1 MVIVSM
7 NGKSAICY
15 QRMFGQNP
23 WWPRYL
29 GLFAKAG
36 TVKIVTNTSPKL
48 VDKCVQCMMEGYA
61 EKMMSMYI
69 ICWAHLLDGCIQQG
83 MWSGW
88 GIYVSEKY
96 RKILWSD
103 SRRNRVSNTITAG
116 RRGVWGDGISS
127 RWTGWGGKGPKW
139 ISKWLRDLKLRKKS
153 ISFLWPKRKF
163 SMGTGNHLACESF

>member
-1 MVIVSM
+1 M

-116 RRGVWGDGISS
+116 RRGVWGQDELAEEEKDQSESQSDWGIWNWGRKVSPSYGQRENFQWVQATIWHVRAS
-127 RWTGWGGKGPKW
+127 RLP
-139 ISKWLRDLKLRKKS
+139 
-153 ISFLWPKRKF
+153 
-163 SMGTGNHLACESF
+163 